1 MYEKIKLDYS
11 SLEPYIDDKTL
22 DIHYNKHYQKYLDN
36 LNRLIKEKKYKF
48 VSLIDLVKNIDKI
61 NLNDRGEILFNLGGV
76 INHSLYFY
84 GMSDRKNINPIGKIS
99 NDINIHFGSYDN
111 FKKEFV
117 KSAMN
122 LQGSGYT
129 FLILD
134 ENNKL
139 KIINTSNQDTPYY
152 YGFIPII
159 TLDLWEHSYYLKY
172 QNRKEEYINA
182 WFNLIDFEKINKLYE
197 DVIINKK
204 DTLNL
209 A

>member
-1 MYEKIKLDYS
+1 MFEKFKLDYV

-36 LNRLIKEKKYKF
+36 LNKLLKEGNYSFSSIYDLIE
-48 VSLIDLVKNIDKI
+48 NIDKV

-84 GMSDRKNINPIGKIS
+84 DISDKNNNKPIGKIKD
-99 NDINIHFGSYDN
+99 DIEIYFNSYDE
-111 FKKEFV
+111 FKDKFKE
-117 KSAMN
+117 SAMN

-129 FLILD
+129 FLVLD
-134 ENNKL
+134 DKKNL

-159 TLDLWEHSYYLKY
+159 TLDLWEHAYYLKY
-172 QNRKEEYINA
+172 QNRKSDYVDA
-182 WFNLIDFEKINKLYE
+182 WFNLIDFVKVNKLYE
-197 DVIINKK
+197 KEIIK
-204 DTLNL
+204 
-209 A
+209 